1 MSEVSPENLHF
12 LNKFPADID
21 VARSQGHR
29 SQGPHFEIQC
39 AEVTAYFITMMTL
52 TEIDHLHRARTSN
65 WC

>member
-21 VARSQGHR
+21 VARSQG
-29 SQGPHFEIQC
+29 PHFEIQC

-52 TEIDHLHRARTSN
+52 TETDHLHRARTSN
-65 WC
+65 LC